1 MKNSMPRKTAGFT
14 LLEAIIVLVLVGI
27 ISAVAGMGI
36 VRGVEGYMFA
46 RDNSAMTQKA
56 QLALS
61 RMSRELMEI
70 QTVTAAG
77 GTSIA
82 FSAPMGSVS
91 DNRTIGLDGTAVKIA
106 EGATALSAGD
116 ILVDNV
122 AGGGFT
128 LTYTKSDGS
137 AWVPGTD
144 PIKLLARINILLRLI
159 RQDVGGGYL
168 EFTTTVNPRNTGNFN
183 APVG

>member
-1 MKNSMPRKTAGFT
+1 MNSSRNMRRAGFT
-14 LLEAIIVLVLVGI
+14 LLEAVLVLILVGI
-27 ISAVAGMGI
+27 ISAVAGLGI

-61 RMSRELMEI
+61 RLSREMMEI

-91 DNRTIGLDGTAVKIA
+91 DNRTIGLDGSTVKIA
-106 EGATALSAGD
+106 EGATVLGSGD
-116 ILVDNV
+116 VLVDNV
-122 AGGGFT
+122 AGFT
-128 LTYTKSDGS
+128 LTYAKSNGS
-137 AWVPGTD
+137 PWVLGTD
-144 PIKLLARINILLRLI
+144 SINLLARINVVLRLT